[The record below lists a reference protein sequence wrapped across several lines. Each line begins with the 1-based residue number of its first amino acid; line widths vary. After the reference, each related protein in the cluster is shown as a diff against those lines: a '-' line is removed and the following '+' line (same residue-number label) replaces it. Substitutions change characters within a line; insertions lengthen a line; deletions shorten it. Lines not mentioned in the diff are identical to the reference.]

1 MHKLNRLAY
10 KNVLQLVLDIGFIFI
25 SFFVSY
31 LISLS
36 ISKIGVVEDYIWILV
51 LFVPIFVYTMSFL
64 EMYNKTTF
72 NYFDRIFKNVII
84 ASSVSS
90 VLIYGLYHYIK
101 NIPFHRYMYFIFLV
115 LTILTSVFERYGL
128 YLIIKSRNHNNN
140 ASRVIV
146 AGVQSVINK
155 FEYYLKKTQIDMNI
169 VGYVQLDDKWPLN
182 SEGLLGNITELE
194 DILKK
199 NFVDEVIFAL
209 PKESINEME
218 DYVLICESMGVTAR
232 MVLNL
237 YDLKVA
243 KIYLTSIGTLPML
256 TFHTV
261 CLNEVQLLAKRI
273 LDIIGAVIGLVL
285 TAVLSIFVIPAI
297 KLDSLGPVI
306 FSQERV
312 GHSGRHFKIYKFR
325 SMYVDA
331 EERKAELLKQN
342 KYNDGYMFKM
352 QDDPRVTRVGRFL
365 RKTSIDELLQF
376 INVLKGDMSL
386 VGTRPPTVDEVVKY
400 EAHHFRRIS
409 IKPGITGLWQVSG
422 RSEIT
427 DFDEVVK
434 LDTDYIDKWSV
445 GLDIKILLKTFI
457 VILKR
462 KGAF

>member
-31 LISLS
+31 LICLN
-36 ISKIGVVEDYIWILV
+36 ISKIGVVEDYVWILV

-84 ASSVSS
+84 ASLISS

-101 NIPFHRYMYFIFLV
+101 NIPFHRYMYFIFLI
-115 LTILTSVFERYGL
+115 LTILTSVFERYAL
-128 YLIIKSRNHNNN
+128 YLVIKSRNHNSNS
-140 ASRVIV
+140 SRVII

-155 FEYYLKKTQIDMNI
+155 FIYYLKKTQIDMNI
-169 VGYVQLDDKWPLN
+169 VGYVQLDEKWPLN

-218 DYVLICESMGVTAR
+218 NHVLICESMGVTAR

-273 LDIIGAVIGLVL
+273 LDIIGAVIGLIL
-285 TAVLSIFVIPAI
+285 TAVLSIVVIPAI
-297 KLDSLGPVI
+297 KLDSPGPVI

-312 GHSGRHFKIYKFR
+312 GHSGRHFRIYKFR

>member
-31 LISLS
+31 LISFN
-36 ISKIGVVEDYIWILV
+36 ISKIDVVEDYIWILV

-84 ASSVSS
+84 ASSISS

-115 LTILTSVFERYGL
+115 LTILTSVFERYAL
-128 YLIIKSRNHNNN
+128 YLIIKSRNHNSN

-182 SEGLLGNITELE
+182 SKGLLGNITELE

-209 PKESINEME
+209 PKESINDME
-218 DYVLICESMGVTAR
+218 NYVLICESMGVTAR

-297 KLDSLGPVI
+297 KLDSPGPVV